1 MAHGVGQPDSRDSV
15 RIFTQLVLWRETF
28 YIDRE
33 EPDRPMCGAGKSG
46 AFPFPSCAWALS
58 SQDTFPI
65 MKKIAIVAVLILFI
79 LLLTKIA
86 QQVPPEPPPGTAF
99 SLKAQQ
105 VVQCSSE
112 DITLV
117 DKHQKATHLER
128 DDSWPE
134 CSVFQ
139 KDDVLDFYLSR
150 GAKTKYLSREKTE
163 WWRKAM

>member
-1 MAHGVGQPDSRDSV
+1 
-15 RIFTQLVLWRETF
+15 
-28 YIDRE
+28 
-33 EPDRPMCGAGKSG
+33 
-46 AFPFPSCAWALS
+46 
-58 SQDTFPI
+58 

-86 QQVPPEPPPGTAF
+86 NQVPPAPPSGTAF
-99 SLKAQQ
+99 SLRAQQ

-112 DITLV
+112 EITLV
-117 DKHQKATHLER
+117 DNHQKATHLEK

-134 CSVFQ
+134 CAVFQ

-150 GAKTKYLSREKTE
+150 GAKTKFLGYEKTE